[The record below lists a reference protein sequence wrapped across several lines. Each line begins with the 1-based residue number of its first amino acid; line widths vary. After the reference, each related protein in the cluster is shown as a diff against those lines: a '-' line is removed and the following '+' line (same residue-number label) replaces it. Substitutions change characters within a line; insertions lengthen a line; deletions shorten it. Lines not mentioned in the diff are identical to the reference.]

1 VAEAQRMVAIAYRT
15 GDGVERDAKQMLV
28 WARKAAEQGN
38 AWCQN
43 SLGYS
48 LLTGLDG
55 SYDYVESAMW
65 LTLAVERSPPG
76 ELHDRAVANL
86 ANARTQLSEDEQA
99 EAERRAQAW
108 REKFAK

>member
-1 VAEAQRMVAIAYRT
+1 
-15 GDGVERDAKQMLV
+15 
-28 WARKAAEQGN
+28 
-38 AWCQN
+38 
-43 SLGYS
+43 
-48 LLTGLDG
+48 
-55 SYDYVESAMW
+55 MW
-65 LTLAVERSPPG
+65 LTLAAERSPPG